1 MAAEGKLDFKLAK
14 IALKVTKSALT
25 KASSEFENSWQDI
38 EKNSEAAHTKRVR
51 LAASVMENLEN
62 VNQKVKKMTDAKDVL
77 IDIIIGMEENA
88 LSKPK
93 EELITELDSEHE
105 KYISNIKET
114 KTGSE
119 KMVAILENLLCP
131 AVTAA
136 TPSSAV
142 ASAEMFKP

>member
-1 MAAEGKLDFKLAK
+1 MAAEGKGLDLKSAK
-14 IALKVTKSALT
+14 IQLKVTKSALT
-25 KASSEFENSWQDI
+25 KASSEFETACKDM
-38 EKNSEAAHTKRVR
+38 EKNSDAAHSKKVR

-62 VNQKVKKMTDAKDVL
+62 VNQKVKKMTDANDVL

-105 KYISNIKET
+105 KYISSIKET

-119 KMVAILENLLCP
+119 EM
-131 AVTAA
+131 A
-136 TPSSAV
+136 TLSKIRCAQ
-142 ASAEMFKP
+142 

>member
-1 MAAEGKLDFKLAK
+1 
-14 IALKVTKSALT
+14 
-25 KASSEFENSWQDI
+25 
-38 EKNSEAAHTKRVR
+38 
-51 LAASVMENLEN
+51 MENLEN

-119 KMVAILENLLCP
+119 EMVAMSENLLCP
-131 AVTAA
+131 AVESTQPAHSCN
-136 TPSSAV
+136 PKFSCC
-142 ASAEMFKP
+142 FC

>member
-1 MAAEGKLDFKLAK
+1 MQWSFC
-14 IALKVTKSALT
+14 VTKTLQNWCKFLLFKT
-25 KASSEFENSWQDI
+25 KASSEFEGACKDLD
-38 EKNSEAAHTKRVR
+38 KNTDAALTKRVR

-62 VNQKVKKMTDAKDVL
+62 VNLKVKKMTDAKDVL

-114 KTGSE
+114 KTDSE
-119 KMVAILENLLCP
+119 EMVAMSENLLCP
-131 AVTAA
+131 AVEST
-136 TPSSAV
+136 
-142 ASAEMFKP
+142 